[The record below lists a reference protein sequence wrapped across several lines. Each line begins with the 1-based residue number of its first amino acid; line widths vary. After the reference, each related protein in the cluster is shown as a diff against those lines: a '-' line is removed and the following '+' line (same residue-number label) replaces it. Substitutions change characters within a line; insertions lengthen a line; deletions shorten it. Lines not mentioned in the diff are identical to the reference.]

1 MSDHR
6 QTAKWLLVLANT
18 LGPRERRFLND
29 IATVRNPSALQ
40 QQWLERIASR
50 VEANAAK
57 GMRHAA

>member
-1 MSDHR
+1 MTDHR

-29 IATVRNPSALQ
+29 IATVGKPSAMQ

-57 GMRHAA
+57 GIRHAA